1 MGGCSSSASVSK
13 SSKMALEQ
21 ADNPFNTSQCVHPS
35 YRRKSDPVRESNKG
49 RKDIP
54 LTGVRLVT
62 LHEADDSK
70 NSMTNTHTNG
80 INTIHERGAKL
91 EELQR
96 NISDVQKQ
104 LEENCAKLHNVGVSL
119 TPKQTIE
126 EDNNNAKETNVT
138 ADDTVIDDTQVM
150 SAKEHETLEDF
161 NKTGHVTDG
170 QIKKILNQFKE
181 KLDEGITLTKTE
193 CALASKANALRIK
206 RGCDKISNV
215 EWMNTNGQYSFNA
228 RQFLSILSQSYS
240 FLSSIDE
247 IEYLEETRKS
257 IANVVLHAGIIDKI
271 CEVVVTIYRKN
282 AVPDWNLSG
291 LWTPL
296 YYALSILWDYTD
308 TSEEWTEKLTA
319 NESFMEILH
328 KVLND
333 ISETDGESNSSV
345 STINRGSYMSA
356 YVLLNLLNKFG
367 KWIKCEACR
376 AFYHFFTMSSIN
388 AITHEQEYKFLFIT

>member
-13 SSKMALEQ
+13 SSKMALEP
-21 ADNPFNTSQCVHPS
+21 ADNLFNTSQCVHP
-35 YRRKSDPVRESNKG
+35 YRPKSDTARESYKG

-70 NSMTNTHTNG
+70 NAVTNTNG
-80 INTIHERGAKL
+80 INSIHERGAKL

-96 NISDVQKQ
+96 NISDVQNQ
-104 LEENCAKLHNVGVSL
+104 LEENCAKLLNVGVSI

-126 EDNNNAKETNVT
+126 EDNTNTKGTNVI
-138 ADDTVIDDTQVM
+138 AGDTDDTQVM
-150 SAKEHETLEDF
+150 SAIEHETLEDF

-170 QIKKILNQFKE
+170 QIKKILNQLKE
-181 KLDEGITLTKTE
+181 KLDEGIKLTKTE
-193 CALASKANALRIK
+193 CALASKANALRVK

-215 EWMNTNGQYSFNA
+215 EWTNTNGQYSFNA

-257 IANVVLHAGIIDKI
+257 IANVVLHAGIVDKI

-308 TSEEWTEKLTA
+308 TSEEWTEKVTA
-319 NESFMEILH
+319 NEGFMEILH

-333 ISETDGESNSSV
+333 ICETDGESNSSV
-345 STINRGSYMSA
+345 STTA
-356 YVLLNLLNKFG
+356 Y
-367 KWIKCEACR
+367 
-376 AFYHFFTMSSIN
+376 AFKMI
-388 AITHEQEYKFLFIT
+388 IC

>member
-13 SSKMALEQ
+13 SSKIALEP
-21 ADNPFNTSQCVHPS
+21 ADNLFNTSQCVHS
-35 YRRKSDPVRESNKG
+35 YRPKSDTAKESCKG

-70 NSMTNTHTNG
+70 NAVTNTNTNG
-80 INTIHERGAKL
+80 INSIHERGAKL

-96 NISDVQKQ
+96 NISDVQNQ
-104 LEENCAKLHNVGVSL
+104 LEENCAKLLNVGVSI

-126 EDNNNAKETNVT
+126 EDNNNTKETNVI
-138 ADDTVIDDTQVM
+138 AGDTDDTQVM
-150 SAKEHETLEDF
+150 SAIEHETLEDF

-181 KLDEGITLTKTE
+181 KLDEEIKLTKTE

-257 IANVVLHAGIIDKI
+257 IANVVLHAGIVDKI

-308 TSEEWTEKLTA
+308 TSEEWTENVAA
-319 NESFMEILH
+319 NEGFMEILH

-345 STINRGSYMSA
+345 STINRRSNISA
-356 YVLLNLLNKFG
+356 HVLLNLLNKLR
-367 KWIKCEACR
+367 KSEKKCDSCD
-376 AFYHFFTMSSIN
+376 AFYRFS
-388 AITHEQEYKFLFIT
+388 QQV

>member
-1 MGGCSSSASVSK
+1 MGGCASSASVSK
-13 SSKMALEQ
+13 SSKMTLET
-21 ADNPFNTSQCVHPS
+21 ADNPFNTSQSVHS
-35 YRRKSDPVRESNKG
+35 YRQKSDPVRESNKG

-70 NSMTNTHTNG
+70 NSVTNKSTND

-104 LEENCAKLHNVGVSL
+104 LEENCAKLLNVGVSI

-126 EDNNNAKETNVT
+126 EDNNNTKETNVT
-138 ADDTVIDDTQVM
+138 ANDTDDTQAM
-150 SAKEHETLEDF
+150 SAIEHETLEDF

-181 KLDEGITLTKTE
+181 KLDEGIKLTKTE
-193 CALASKANALRIK
+193 CALASKANALRVK

-215 EWMNTNGQYSFNA
+215 EWTNTNGQYSFNA

-257 IANVVLHAGIIDKI
+257 IANVVLHAGIVDKI

-308 TSEEWTEKLTA
+308 TSEEWTEKVAA
-319 NESFMEILH
+319 NEGFMEILH

-333 ISETDGESNSSV
+333 ISETDGESNKAV
-345 STINRGSYMSA
+345 STTA
-356 YVLLNLLNKFG
+356 YALKM
-367 KWIKCEACR
+367 IIC
-376 AFYHFFTMSSIN
+376 
-388 AITHEQEYKFLFIT
+388 